1 MRGPEILKSSHTV
14 MSYELDA
21 WGHVNNAIYLNY
33 LEKARND
40 FLISKGLNF
49 NDFFK
54 WQKFPV
60 VREAILEFK
69 YPAKSGDEL
78 LINGWV
84 SDHTAIR
91 FTLSYEIV
99 SQKSQKLVLSAKTMH
114 VFVNQRNKPIRMPD
128 EFYQKFIIPSLN
140 NPG

>member
-1 MRGPEILKSSHTV
+1 

-40 FLISKGLNF
+40 FLISKGLDF

-60 VREAILEFK
+60 VRKAILEFK
-69 YPAKSGDEL
+69 YPAKAGDEL
-78 LINGWV
+78 SINGWV

-91 FTLSYEIV
+91 FSLTYDIINRE
-99 SQKSQKLVLSAKTMH
+99 SQKLILSAKTMH
-114 VFVNQRNKPIRMPD
+114 VFVNQRNKPVRMPD
-128 EFYQKFIIPSLN
+128 EFFQKFIVPSMK
-140 NPG
+140 NPE